1 MSLDFWKQFWPVAHR
16 KGIPNWLDWSHVLGG
31 CFGAA
36 ISITNNSL
44 GEGQWWGVGTWL
56 YHCLWRTETKTEY
69 RIDIGEISRIWILA
83 VHWFIQQIFIKYLL
97 CAWHP
102 FWAKETPGWTQQIR
116 KGPSSLWSDVASF
129 IQSYFSP
136 AFSGFSVVHDSLLQR
151 IFVLCLESSPYK
163 QVCFWGIERGYTHSV
178 CKIRGA
184 ESACR
189 LFKLCP
195 KIYKH
200 DLHSCR
206 LQPKNVLIMPTT
218 TKLHKD
224 PH

>member
-116 KGPSSLWSDVASF
+116 KGPSSLWS
-129 IQSYFSP
+129 
-136 AFSGFSVVHDSLLQR
+136 SL
-151 IFVLCLESSPYK
+151 FY
-163 QVCFWGIERGYTHSV
+163 
-178 CKIRGA
+178 
-184 ESACR
+184 
-189 LFKLCP
+189 
-195 KIYKH
+195 
-200 DLHSCR
+200 
-206 LQPKNVLIMPTT
+206 
-218 TKLHKD
+218 TKLLFTRILWIFSC
-224 PH
+224 PRFSATENICSVSGIFSL